1 MDGGKL
7 EEVRRL
13 LEKLK
18 KKGVEGGL
26 RKRTKKVKSTGSKKL
41 DS

>member
-13 LEKLK
+13 LEALK

-26 RKRTKKVKSTGSKKL
+26 RKRAKKVKSTGFKKL